1 MEGPFSGNINSGGTD
16 SLHCIGIKQQLCQF
30 SGVPAESGT
39 EKYRKKKLIF
49 FVCFWRFCLFVC
61 LGVFICLFVVCLFVF
76 ECHLYKT
83 ISWILVVLKTINID
97 KESLLACLTGT
108 LFDVP
113 MFKYSPRAWQAAVSS
128 YISVRVGFVCK
139 HSQGMIQ
146 FCL

>member
-1 MEGPFSGNINSGGTD
+1 MEGPFPGNINSGGTD
-16 SLHCIGIKQQLCQF
+16 LLHCIGIKQQLCQL
-30 SGVPAESGT
+30 SGVPAESRT

-49 FVCFWRFCLFVC
+49 FVCVFGGFVCLFVWGFCLFVC
-61 LGVFICLFVVCLFVF
+61 CLFVF